1 MFQIEDVDVFVGS
14 VDGSL
19 RSRHEQERLKAII
32 DRIDSYDCVVSA
44 PGGRQIPLLTLDILY
59 RLKNL
64 RVMKGVT
71 TVFTALISFSRIKR
85 T

>member
-44 PGGRQIPLLTLDILY
+44 PGGRRNPLVKPNRLF
-59 RLKNL
+59 RLKNFRSDEGSHHGIYCADKL
-64 RVMKGVT
+64 C
-71 TVFTALISFSRIKR
+71 
-85 T
+85 